1 MATALTV
8 TAELA
13 ADARKADT
21 VRAAHVQRAQNA
33 ADSAQRR
40 YLAVDPAN
48 RLVAGNLEA
57 DWNARLRE
65 LADARDDYARAR
77 DTDAA
82 LDEDQQARVL
92 ALAGDFPALWNNPAT
107 PMRERKR
114 LLRLLITDVT
124 LTRAG
129 DGAICCQVRFTGGQ
143 HRILTLPRPLTAAE
157 QHTTSPA
164 TVELISQLLD
174 DHPFDEIAAILN
186 SRGITGGWGR
196 AFTVPNLAALYRARG
211 LGTHASRLLAAGMLT
226 AAQIAAGFKVT
237 PQTIRKWHRR
247 GLITARR
254 TDGRGEC
261 LFHPGQHRPGPAE
274 QTAARRPEA
283 TRHLLTSRQLAASLG
298 VTSSTILRWTQL
310 GLLTTAATGNRGF
323 SLHQP
328 GQPRPTRDQITT
340 ACRPPGTGDAITGGQ
355 LAARHGVSRSAVYK
369 WHQLGLIRS
378 LGTDG
383 TGRNLYH
390 PGQQA
395 PAANRSVPPVP
406 PVPPAATAPQ
416 NVRPPCH
423 PQFQKA
429 QHPRSPHPEPDH
441 QHEVQCEARS
451 FVTPVRTAQTIS
463 SSQRDTVLASDSS
476 SGMSSL
482 QAHQS

>member
-1 MATALTV
+1 M
-8 TAELA
+8 
-13 ADARKADT
+13 
-21 VRAAHVQRAQNA
+21 QRAQNA
-33 ADSAQRR
+33 ADTAGRR

-48 RLVAGNLEA
+48 RLVADNLEA

-92 ALAGDFPALWNNPAT
+92 ALAADFPALWNNPAT

-124 LTRAG
+124 LTRDS
-129 DGAICCQVRFTGGQ
+129 DGAIRCQVRFTGGQ
-143 HRILTLPRPLTAAE
+143 HHTLTLPRPLTATE

-164 TVELISQLLD
+164 TVELIGQLLD

-186 SRGITGGWGR
+186 SQGITGGWGR
-196 AFTVPNLAALYRARG
+196 AFTVPNLAALCRARG
-211 LGTHASRLLAAGMLT
+211 LGTHASRLRAAGMLT
-226 AAQIAAGFKVT
+226 AGQIAADFKVT
-237 PQTIRKWHRR
+237 PQTIGKWHRR

-261 LFHPGQHRPGPAE
+261 LFHPGQHRPGPADKPPPAGPKAPG
-274 QTAARRPEA
+274 TCSPAGNSRP
-283 TRHLLTSRQLAASLG
+283 ASASPPAPSCAG
-298 VTSSTILRWTQL
+298 PSSACSPSPRTD
-310 GLLTTAATGNRGF
+310 NRGF
-323 SLHQP
+323 NLYQP

-395 PAANRSVPPVP
+395 PSREQIRTARAARRHASAKCQTPVPSSVPEGTTP
-406 PVPPAATAPQ
+406 PIATPG
-416 NVRPPCH
+416 
-423 PQFQKA
+423 
-429 QHPRSPHPEPDH
+429 
-441 QHEVQCEARS
+441 
-451 FVTPVRTAQTIS
+451 TGS
-463 SSQRDTVLASDSS
+463 STRGAV
-476 SGMSSL
+476 
-482 QAHQS
+482 